1 MKRLV
6 ILGSTGSIGQNTLE
20 VVRRFPDRFQV
31 LGLSAYSNIDVLSQ
45 QVREFRPRFVCV
57 GQSRLAEKL
66 GSKIS
71 PGIKL
76 FCGEEG
82 LLELA
87 GLSSADEVVVAISGS
102 QALGP
107 LLSAIEAG
115 KDIVLAN
122 KEALVMAG
130 PLVMEKARKHKS
142 ALKPVDSEQ
151 SAIWQC
157 LDKQDKRNLRTIY
170 LTASGGPLR
179 KVSKDELRNISV
191 LRALN
196 HPRWKMGKKISVD
209 SATLMNKGLE
219 VLEAMYLFGVGPQA
233 IKVIIH
239 PEAVVHSMVE
249 FIDGVVM
256 AQLSATDMRIP
267 IQYALTYPERLACD
281 SFAGIDTFGGIHK
294 AGKKKAALSINPERA
309 KRTEASRRID
319 FLKLRKLEFQEP
331 DFKKFPCLG
340 LAYTAARKQGG
351 APCVLNAANEV
362 AVQAFLE
369 HRLAFNGLPCVVER
383 VLAKHHS
390 IINSSLKDILNLD
403 AWARE
408 EASRAI
414 NKLGN

>member
-6 ILGSTGSIGQNTLE
+6 ILGSTGSIGQNTLD

-31 LGLSAYSNIDVLSQ
+31 LGLSAYSNIDELCR
-45 QVREFRPRFVCV
+45 QVREFRPGFVCV
-57 GQSRLAEKL
+57 GNSRLAEKL
-66 GSKIS
+66 GAKIS

-107 LLSAIEAG
+107 LLSAIETG

-130 PLVMEKARKHKS
+130 PLVMQKARKHKIS
-142 ALKPVDSEQ
+142 LKPVDSEQ

-157 LDKQDKRNLRTIY
+157 LDKQDKRNLKTIY

-179 KVSKDELRNISV
+179 KVPKGELRNISV
-191 LRALN
+191 PRALN

-219 VLEAMYLFGVGPQA
+219 VLETMYLFGVGPQE

-267 IQYALTYPERLACD
+267 IQYALTYPERLACG
-281 SFAGIDTFGGIHK
+281 SPAG
-294 AGKKKAALSINPERA
+294 
-309 KRTEASRRID
+309 ID

-362 AVQAFLE
+362 AVEAFLE
-369 HRLAFNGLPCVVER
+369 RRLAFNGLARVVER
-383 VLAKHHS
+383 VLAKHRS
-390 IINSSLKDILNLD
+390 IINSSLKDILKLD

-408 EASRAI
+408 EAAAAI
-414 NKLGN
+414 SKLRN